1 MNVNYKQPADQAR
14 LPEFTTCIAP
24 AGTDR
29 ADDAAVSR
37 SRTMGLTGFLG
48 AIVILT
54 ALGAP
59 VHAFGAVLPPG
70 QSVTLAW
77 TPSTDPNIAGCNL
90 YYGVA
95 SRTYTNMVNPGNVT
109 SVTIS
114 GLVEGTTY
122 FFAAT
127 SYNTLGIES
136 DWSTEVS
143 YTVPGTIPGALAE
156 LQIRTAPTGQ
166 VILTLTG
173 QAGRTYN
180 IEASADLSA
189 WSVIGTVAVPAGGS
203 LDLSDTNAASFPKR
217 FYRAQ
222 SISLK

>member
-14 LPEFTTCIAP
+14 LPEFTTCLAP
-24 AGTDR
+24 AGTGR
-29 ADDAAVSR
+29 SDDAVVSR

-59 VHAFGAVLPPG
+59 VHAFSAVLPPG

-77 TPSTDPNIAGCNL
+77 DSSTDPSIAGCNL

-95 SRTYTNMVNPGNVT
+95 SGTYTNMVNAGTAT

-127 SYNTLGIES
+127 WYDILGMES
-136 DWSTEVS
+136 EFSTEVS
-143 YTVPGTIPGALAE
+143 YTVPGTIPGTPAT
-156 LQIRTAPTGQ
+156 LQIRVGPTRQ
-166 VILTLTG
+166 VILTVTG
-173 QAGRTYN
+173 PVGSTQNLQASPDFITW
-180 IEASADLSA
+180 A
-189 WSVIGTVAVPAGGS
+189 VIGTVVVPAGGS
-203 LDLSDTNAASFPKR
+203 LDFTDTNAASFPKR
-217 FYRAQ
+217 FYRTQ
-222 SISLK
+222 